1 MSMMIHRAVKRINEA
16 SQPKEVNKPSEKAES
31 AENGAGTT
39 AKRNRKP
46 KR

>member
-1 MSMMIHRAVKRINEA
+1 MSMMIHRAVKRINKA
-16 SQPKEVNKPSEKAES
+16 TQPKEVKPSEKAES

-39 AKRNRKP
+39 AKKGRKA

>member
-1 MSMMIHRAVKRINEA
+1 MSMMIHRAVKRINQA
-16 SQPKEVNKPSEKAES
+16 TQPKIVNKPSEKATS

-39 AKRNRKP
+39 AKKGRKS

>member
-1 MSMMIHRAVKRINEA
+1 MSMMIHRAVKRVNQA
-16 SQPKEVNKPSEKAES
+16 TQPKEVNKPSEKAEG

-39 AKRNRKP
+39 AKKGRKA